1 MTTSASTSNTATRE
15 ATEITSWAAIE
26 LSKAIGSR
34 HVSCIE
40 VMRAYLAQIKR
51 LNPKVNAIVSL
62 QVDEHLLA
70 QAADRDAMLAK
81 AGTKIGWMHGFPQAP
96 KDLMNTAG
104 IVTTQGSPLFKTF
117 IPDQDSILVERIHKA
132 GAILIGKTNVP
143 EFGLGSHTYNPV
155 FGTTSNAFDQTK
167 SAGGSSGGAAVALAL
182 NLLPVADGS
191 DFMGSLR
198 NPAAWNNVFGFRPSF
213 GRVPNGPAP
222 DVFFQQFG
230 VEGPMA
236 RTVADLS
243 MLLSTIAGYDS
254 RAPFSLD
261 QDPSIF
267 AEPLSRDLAGT
278 RVGWLGDFDGYLPM
292 EAGVLD
298 TCMKGLAH
306 FEAIGCSVD
315 ATRPDFSM
323 ERLWRVWLVIRAFR
337 VAGNLAGHYAN
348 PESRAL
354 LKPEARWEVEQGT
367 RLTAAEVFKATVD
380 RSAWYQALAS
390 LFEQFDVLVVPS
402 AQVFPFDKQLD
413 WPKAVA
419 GRAMD
424 TYHRWMEVVIGGTL
438 AGLPVLNV
446 PAGFG
451 PGGLPMGLQ
460 VIGRPRADL
469 EVLQIGHA
477 YEAACGYPSK
487 RSPLL
492 GPAASS
498 DARP

>member
-1 MTTSASTSNTATRE
+1 MRE
-15 ATEITSWAAIE
+15 ATEIASWTAIE
-26 LSKAIGSR
+26 LSRAVRSR
-34 HVSCIE
+34 EVSCVE
-40 VMRAYLAQIKR
+40 VMRAYLAQIER

-62 QVDEHLLA
+62 QSSEELLVRA
-70 QAADRDAMLAK
+70 GERDAAFSK
-81 AGTKIGWMHGFPQAP
+81 TGREIGWMHGFPQAP
-96 KDLMNTAG
+96 KDLTSTAG
-104 IVTTQGSPLFKTF
+104 IVTTQGSPLFETF
-117 IPDQDSILVERIHKA
+117 VPAQDSILVERIRKA

-155 FGTTSNAFDQTK
+155 FGTTSNAFDQTR

-182 NLLPVADGS
+182 NLLPVADGT

-213 GRVPNGPAP
+213 GRVPGGPAP
-222 DVFFQQFG
+222 DVFFQQFS

-254 RAPFSLD
+254 RAPSSLD

-267 AEPLSRDLAGT
+267 AAPLSRDLAGT

-298 TCMKGLAH
+298 TCVASLAH
-306 FEAIGCSVD
+306 FDAIGCTV
-315 ATRPDFSM
+315 AAARPDFSM
-323 ERLWRVWLVIRAFR
+323 ERLWRAWLVIRAFR
-337 VAGNLAGHYAN
+337 VAGSLASHYADAGQ
-348 PESRAL
+348 RAS
-354 LKPEARWEVEQGT
+354 LKPEARWEVERGMK
-367 RLTAAEVFKATVD
+367 LTAAELFEATVD
-380 RSAWYQALAS
+380 RSAWYQALAR
-390 LFEQFDVLVVPS
+390 LFDHFDVLVAPS
-402 AQVFPFDKQLD
+402 AQVFPFDRRLD
-413 WPKAVA
+413 WPKEIA
-419 GRAMD
+419 GRPMD
-424 TYHRWMEVVIGGTL
+424 TYHRWMEIVIGGTL

-451 PGGLPMGLQ
+451 PGGLPMGMQ
-460 VIGRPRADL
+460 IIGRPRADL

-477 YEAACGYPSK
+477 YEAACGHLSK

-492 GPAASS
+492 GQAASP
-498 DARP
+498 DR